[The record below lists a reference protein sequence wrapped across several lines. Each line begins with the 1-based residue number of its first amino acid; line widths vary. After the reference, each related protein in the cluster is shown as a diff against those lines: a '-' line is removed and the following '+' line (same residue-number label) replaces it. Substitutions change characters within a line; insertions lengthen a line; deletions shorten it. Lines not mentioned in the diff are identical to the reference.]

1 MSHEALAPIGVI
13 AHYNLLETLD
23 ASGVGELFRA
33 RDTKHGR
40 TVAVRLLAAEFAPDR
55 KQFIDRAR
63 QAQVLSHPNAIT
75 LFDVGEHD
83 ERVYIVFEF
92 LKGQPLRSEMAGRA
106 VNVRRAV
113 EIAVQIA
120 DAVAEAHA
128 AGFTHRGLSPDAIVI
143 TAKGN
148 VKIPALDLAVQGGL
162 ESITGQ
168 VRLPDYDAPEEA
180 QGRSDDRSDVYSV
193 GAILYEM
200 LTMRRPMHR
209 GASAPS
215 ASNPGVVKALDGIVL
230 RAVAPN
236 PDSRY
241 QSVATFAADLRSTAA
256 ALAVEDGEGS
266 SDQAVGPSASMG
278 GILLMTT
285 VMLAILAAIVWW
297 AMRS

>member
-113 EIAVQIA
+113 EIAV
-120 DAVAEAHA
+120 
-128 AGFTHRGLSPDAIVI
+128 
-143 TAKGN
+143 
-148 VKIPALDLAVQGGL
+148 ALQRRA
-162 ESITGQ
+162 
-168 VRLPDYDAPEEA
+168 
-180 QGRSDDRSDVYSV
+180 
-193 GAILYEM
+193 
-200 LTMRRPMHR
+200 RRPAR
-209 GASAPS
+209 GAP
-215 ASNPGVVKALDGIVL
+215 
-230 RAVAPN
+230 R
-236 PDSRY
+236 
-241 QSVATFAADLRSTAA
+241 RS
-256 ALAVEDGEGS
+256 S
-266 SDQAVGPSASMG
+266 STP
-278 GILLMTT
+278 
-285 VMLAILAAIVWW
+285 
-297 AMRS
+297 RSQRHACSL